1 MLLTF
6 SGHNGLESC
15 REESVKLEVVNLRC
29 EIPHPDRVV
38 LLSWQEAIGVVIQ
51 FIPKY
56 HSQSNQIQVR
66 PFSKAEIIT

>member
-15 REESVKLEVVNLRC
+15 REESVKLKVVYLWC

-56 HSQSNQIQVR
+56 HSQSNQIQTL
-66 PFSKAEIIT
+66 E